1 MNPQFALGVV
11 FYCTR
16 IPDVEIIL
24 KTTSKLFN
32 KSNIYIIDNSPNDYL
47 RSIVLNFKVN
57 YIHNPTNIGYGAAH
71 NQAIEQSILND
82 VKYHLVLNPDIN
94 FEPKI
99 IQELWEY
106 MEENSDVGLVMPKV
120 LNTDGS
126 IQRLCKLLPS
136 PFDLFFRRFAPDLFI
151 TKQRNKKYELES
163 FDYNKILNTPSLSGC
178 FMLIRT
184 SVLKQVGL
192 FDQRYFMYLEDYDLV
207 RRIHKVSKTIFYPY
221 VSVFHGHEK
230 GSYKSVKLLFI
241 HMISAVKYFNK
252 WGWFFDEE
260 RERFNKATLER
271 LDHSN
276 Q

>member
-1 MNPQFALGVV
+1 MYDIVCSLVIYKSDKKQLLAAINSFLDTDLQV
-11 FYCTR
+11 
-16 IPDVEIIL
+16 
-24 KTTSKLFN
+24 KLVL
-32 KSNIYIIDNSPNDYL
+32 IDNSPTDELKFLATDSRISYIFNNANLGFGAGHNIAIREYISKSKYYL
-47 RSIVLNFKVN
+47 I
-57 YIHNPTNIGYGAAH
+57 
-71 NQAIEQSILND
+71 
-82 VKYHLVLNPDIN
+82 LNPDIY
-94 FEPKI
+94 FEGDVISPMVK
-99 IQELWEY
+99 Y
-106 MEENSDVGLVMPKV
+106 MAKDASIGAMMPKV

-136 PFDLFFRRFAPDLFI
+136 PFDLFFRRFSPNLFI

-163 FDYNKILNTPSLSGC
+163 FDYKSILNTPSLSGC

-230 GSYKSVKLLFI
+230 GSYKSVNLLFI
-241 HMISAVKYFNK
+241 HMKSAVKYFNK
-252 WGWFFDEE
+252 WGWFYDKE
-260 RERFNKATLER
+260 RVTFNKATLER
-271 LDHSN
+271 LNHSN

>member
-1 MNPQFALGVV
+1 MYDIVCSIVIYKNDRKQLLEAIKSFLN
-11 FYCTR
+11 T
-16 IPDVEIIL
+16 DL
-24 KTTSKLFN
+24 KVKLVLV
-32 KSNIYIIDNSPNDYL
+32 DNSPTDDLNIFVTDL
-47 RSIVLNFKVN
+47 RIE
-57 YIHNPTNIGYGAAH
+57 YTHNPNNIGYGGAH

-99 IQELWEY
+99 IQELCEY

-120 LNTDGS
+120 LHMDGS

-136 PFDLFFRRFAPDLFI
+136 PFDLFFRRFSPNLFI

-163 FDYNKILNTPSLSGC
+163 FDYNSILNTPSLSGC

-221 VSVFHGHEK
+221 VSVLHGHEK

-241 HMISAVKYFNK
+241 HMKSAVKYFNK
-252 WGWFFDEE
+252 WGWFYDKE
-260 RERFNKATLER
+260 RITFNKATLER
-271 LDHSN
+271 LNHSN